1 MEEEQCLRSRRH
13 KSAQCSEASS
23 KRSPGNLKTNDLWTA
38 KRWQRNEVDWWV
50 PSACRWTR
58 RTLARSAVEWSVEE
72 TTCELFHHRNN
83 GSFYSAKIGINL
95 HDELEGVKD
104 DHAGL
109 GREDPLDVGIGFG
122 VGYSGQRAPAAAVA
136 RSPAAAD
143 GGVPTEGKGVVSCQ
157 GGLEERGRG
166 LVPAAPCGVRNR
178 GWRGPI

>member
-23 KRSPGNLKTNDLWTA
+23 KSSPGNLKTNDLWTA

-83 GSFYSAKIGINL
+83 GSIYSAKIGTNL
-95 HDELEGVKD
+95 HDELEGVEGEEEEVTLMRKYVQT
-104 DHAGL
+104 
-109 GREDPLDVGIGFG
+109 RCSICSVTSKPL
-122 VGYSGQRAPAAAVA
+122 
-136 RSPAAAD
+136 
-143 GGVPTEGKGVVSCQ
+143 KM
-157 GGLEERGRG
+157 
-166 LVPAAPCGVRNR
+166 
-178 GWRGPI
+178 